1 MDATVMDGVIASL
14 RDECVF
20 ALRTKDKGRLAE
32 ASRRLKAATMCLRS
46 GVSAEAAL
54 EACTPKG
61 KDSKGKGKGGRK

>member
-20 ALRTKDKGRLAE
+20 ALRTKDMGRLAE
-32 ASRRLKAATMCLRS
+32 AKRRLKAAVMCLRS

-54 EACTPKG
+54 EACTPKA
-61 KDSKGKGKGGRK
+61 KAAKGKGRK